1 MSTDVLENIKKAY
14 SSIIDKNVVGDGMY
28 AIAALICGIL
38 LVNKFITAYKEA
50 YGGDAQR
57 PINMKSFFTLFY
69 TYFVCAGMILA
80 ASPVLNMIEGL
91 LADVQTYLMAQ
102 FNPPKDIDGE
112 TLAVKL
118 YDEFMDKVEEEDN
131 LIVAGLETFFCPVY
145 VFIEMLV
152 YYLTEYL
159 YFIFAAGRYLYLALL
174 KIVAPIAIVCSLSE
188 QTRSITITY
197 LKNLAICYM
206 LIPAYLIANFF
217 ADTLSEAV
225 VGTWDTSKANF
236 DLISIC
242 VAFVFKLSLFSAAS
256 KYTWK
261 LLN

>member
-14 SSIIDKNVVGDGMY
+14 SAVIEKNVVGDGMY

-38 LVNKFITAYKEA
+38 LINKFVTAYKEA

-69 TYFVCAGMILA
+69 TYFVCAGLLLA
-80 ASPVLNMIEGL
+80 AAPVLNMIEEL
-91 LADVQTYLMAQ
+91 LADVQTYLMSQ
-102 FNPPKDIDGE
+102 FQPPKDIDGE
-112 TLAVKL
+112 AMAAKL
-118 YDEFMDKVEEEDN
+118 YEDFMNKVDEEDN
-131 LIVAGLETFFCPVY
+131 LITAGLETFFCPVY
-145 VFIEMLV
+145 VFIEMLI

-174 KIVAPIAIVCSLSE
+174 KIVTPIAIVCSLSE
-188 QTRSITITY
+188 HTRGITITY
-197 LKNLAICYM
+197 LKNLAVCYM

-217 ADTLSEAV
+217 AETLSKSI
-225 VGTWDTSKANF
+225 VGSWDTNTVNF
-236 DLISIC
+236 DLISVC

>member
-14 SSIIDKNVVGDGMY
+14 SAIIEKNVVGDGMY
-28 AIAALICGIL
+28 AIAALVCGII

-50 YGGDAQR
+50 YSGDAQR

-69 TYFVCAGMILA
+69 TYFICVGLLLA
-80 ASPVLNMIEGL
+80 ASPVLNMIEEL
-91 LADVQTYLMAQ
+91 LADVQNYLMSQ
-102 FNPPKDIDGE
+102 FQPPKDIDLDALW
-112 TLAVKL
+112 TKL
-118 YDEFMDKVEEEDN
+118 WDEYMDKATGESN
-131 LIVAGLETFFCPVY
+131 MFASALEVLLCPVY
-145 VFIEMLV
+145 VFVEVLL

-174 KIVAPIAIVCSLSE
+174 KIVAPIAVVCSLSE

-197 LKNLAICYM
+197 LKNLAVCYM

-217 ADTLSEAV
+217 AETLSQAV
-225 VGTWDTSKANF
+225 TGADGNSLNIDFFAVC
-236 DLISIC
+236 I
-242 VAFVFKLSLFSAAS
+242 AFIFKLSLFSAAS